1 MKNISTQKERIL
13 QFIDYKGISKNKFYK
28 ETGISNGVL
37 DKKSGLSMDTVEK
50 FYSTFSEVSPEW
62 LLTGEGPMLKE
73 GKPYYPD
80 HLVNTDEIVIRKLR
94 TDTIE
99 RDVQSVPYYNIT
111 ATASI
116 VEAFTGEAPEIPM
129 EHISIPNL
137 PKCDGAL
144 NITGD
149 SMYPLLKSGDIV
161 MYRNVNDVSNIIW
174 GEMYLM
180 YLNCHGDE
188 FFFCKYIHKAEK
200 EGFVKLVSQN
210 KHHEA
215 KEFPIS
221 CIKQLAI
228 VKASI
233 RINSVI

>member
-1 MKNISTQKERIL
+1 MIDKTLILNKIKEKENISTNKAFAEFLEIKPTTL
-13 QFIDYKGISKNKFYK
+13 AMWYKRNTFDIELIF
-28 ETGISNGVL
+28 
-37 DKKSGLSMDTVEK
+37 KKCEYLNA
-50 FYSTFSEVSPEW
+50 EW
-62 LLTGEGPMLKE
+62 LLTGKGNMLKE
-73 GKPYYPD
+73 EKE
-80 HLVNTDEIVIRKLR
+80 VNVRMLR
-94 TDTIE
+94 TDTVIATS
-99 RDVQSVPYYNIT
+99 QHVPYYNIS

-116 VEAFTGEAPEIPM
+116 VEAFTSEAPEIPI

-144 NITGD
+144 NVTGD

-161 MYRNVNDVSNIIW
+161 MYRNVNDVGNIIW

-215 KEFPIS
+215 KEFPIN

>member
-1 MKNISTQKERIL
+1 MIVERIKE
-13 QFIDYKGISKNKFYK
+13 FIDFKDIKVTSFERKIGASKGVLSRSIKNKTDIQSK
-28 ETGISNGVL
+28 WASKI
-37 DKKSGLSMDTVEK
+37 VEN
-50 FYSTFSEVSPEW
+50 YPQINATW
-62 LLTGEGPMLKE
+62 LLTGEGSMLKDE
-73 GKPYYPD
+73 KE
-80 HLVNTDEIVIRKLR
+80 VNVRMLR
-94 TDTIE
+94 TDTVIATS
-99 RDVQSVPYYNIT
+99 QHVPYYNIS

-116 VEAFTGEAPEIPM
+116 VEAFTSEAPEIPI